1 MSMNTSMDTSMDA
14 GTVAAAADD
23 PDAAAEAQALAAP
36 MQACGEGTAMKAAR
50 IIASGRLARLKG
62 FDGLIATMA
71 RLEPESAIL
80 ALQATAASGSVA
92 GGYAVMSLGVYPT
105 AGTPFTRNAK
115 PKIISSMLKKDDIA
129 WQDDAIT
136 AADVL
141 SAMVAE
147 PMAQGWNMADMLPED
162 GPWSWHDTPGDEY
175 LMRTFTGIGGA
186 SGHPI
191 SSDYVYRRMI
201 ALSRTPAED
210 MQTMGFEDAALLIHL
225 LDFTPESILG
235 YDTWGSLYHAAMRC
249 ARQSR
254 TSLESFTDTLSSAVF
269 NWKGTDNMLVA
280 DDLERMAGMPFDYIK
295 ETVKAEWDSSRMSL
309 LEKHGE
315 FMEKNITALTGSVI
329 GINPHAQKATG
340 RPSAHDGKP
349 AREGRRART
358 ETFLDMFGFFTSFEP
373 RMIANGNL
381 EGLPERHLTRL
392 KTTTV
397 EHAARMMLALPTDM
411 WPLMEHDTHTGDIA
425 GFLMDHPLETAYDR
439 LDSSGSSREDAKEPI
454 ASRALAWAQE
464 ILEYGE
470 DAAYRWMAWTRIQK
484 EIRFLLYDCEGLRR
498 LGVSAPDAASQV
510 SAAPVSDVRMWVR
523 DGTVP
528 DHLIIPLKVSGSYGS
543 MFGGIGRSGARRNR
557 WIAIRFDDPRF
568 GILMPK
574 GLARFIPD
582 GMRMRVDI
590 PGILNDLPKTWAG
603 FRSLIRDG
611 EDADDAYRRIMLR
624 HVSPVAAADR
634 F

>member
-1 MSMNTSMDTSMDA
+1 MSTNTNMDA
-14 GTVAAAADD
+14 GTMPAPADD
-23 PDAAAEAQALAAP
+23 SAVTAEAQALAAP
-36 MQACGEGTAMKAAR
+36 LQACGEGTAMKAAR

-62 FDGLIATMA
+62 IDGLIATMA
-71 RLEPESAIL
+71 RLESESALL

-92 GGYAVMSLGVYPT
+92 GGYAVMSLGVYPNP
-105 AGTPFTRNAK
+105 GIPFSRNAK
-115 PKIISSMLKKDDIA
+115 PKIIDSMLKEDDAA

-136 AADVL
+136 GADVL
-141 SAMVAE
+141 SIMVAE
-147 PMAQGWNMADMLPED
+147 PMAKGWDMADMLPED
-162 GPWSWHDTPGDEY
+162 GPWSWHDAHGDEY

-201 ALSRTPAED
+201 GFSRTPAED
-210 MQTMGFEDAALLIHL
+210 MRTMGFEDAALLIHL
-225 LDFTPESILG
+225 LNFTPESILG
-235 YDTWGSLYHAAMRC
+235 YDTWGSLYHAALRC

-254 TSLESFTDTLSSAVF
+254 TSLESFMNTLSTAVF
-269 NWKGTDNMLVA
+269 NWKGADNLLVA
-280 DDLERMAGMPFDYIK
+280 DDLKRMAGMPFDYIK

-315 FMEKNITALTGSVI
+315 FMEKTITDLTGAVI
-329 GINPHAQKATG
+329 GINPHAKEASDQPT
-340 RPSAHDGKP
+340 AHDGRP
-349 AREGRRART
+349 AKEGRRART

-373 RMIANGNL
+373 RMLANGNL

-397 EHAARMMLALPTDM
+397 EHAARMMLTLPTDM

-439 LDSSGSSREDAKEPI
+439 LDSSGDSRENAKDSL

-498 LGVSAPDAASQV
+498 LGVSEPDATSQV

-528 DHLIIPLKVSGSYGS
+528 DHLIIPLKVSGTYGS
-543 MFGGIGRSGARRNR
+543 MFGGIGRSGVRHNR

-574 GLARFIPD
+574 GLADFIPD

-590 PGILNDLPKTWAG
+590 PGILNDLPKTWVG
-603 FRSLIRDG
+603 FRGLIRDG
-611 EDADDAYRRIMLR
+611 EDAGDAYRRIMLG